1 MSWHADAGL
10 LESYARGS
18 VDEAAA
24 FSLEAHLVVC
34 ALCRERAGSLVEPAR
49 LELVWDGVQ
58 ELVDAPRPGPV
69 ERLLVRLGVPEHV
82 ARVLAATPSLSL
94 SWLLAVG
101 FALAFAVMAAHQGE
115 RGLVVFLALAPLLPL
130 AGVSVSYGP
139 GIDPTYEIGLA
150 SPLRS
155 FRLLLIRATAV
166 FASTIALA
174 GVAALTLPEL
184 DARVA
189 AWLLPALGL
198 TVMSLALA
206 TRLAPLR
213 ASTSLALAWIA
224 AVTVSAQATHDR
236 FAAFRPP
243 VQLAFAVVTVGAAL
257 VIARRREA
265 FETGREL

>member
-1 MSWHADAGL
+1 MTWHADPGL

-18 VDEAAA
+18 VEEAAA
-24 FSLEAHLVVC
+24 FSLEAHLVSC
-34 ALCRERAGSLVEPAR
+34 AACRERAASLVEPVR
-49 LELVWDGVQ
+49 LELVWEEIQ
-58 ELVDAPRPGPV
+58 EIVDPPRRGPV

-101 FALAFAVMAAHQGE
+101 LALAFAVLAAHQGE
-115 RGLVVFLALAPLLPL
+115 KGLVLFLALAPLLPV
-130 AGVSVSYGP
+130 AGIAVAYGP
-139 GIDPTYEIGLA
+139 GVDPVYEIGLA

-155 FRLLLIRATAV
+155 FRLLLIRAAAV
-166 FASTIALA
+166 LASTLALA
-174 GVAALTLPEL
+174 GLAALALPEL
-184 DARVA
+184 DARVV

-206 TRLAPLR
+206 TRLSPLV
-213 ASTSLALAWIA
+213 ACASLAVAWVG
-224 AVTVSAQATHDR
+224 AVTVSALAAHDR

-243 VQLAFAVVTVGAAL
+243 AQIGFVVVTAAAL

-265 FETGREL
+265 FETGREI